1 MSQPV
6 SLLTTPK
13 KNLKVTMILFVSIAI
28 SVLLCMLIAGFIGQT
43 KGALVPALGK
53 HKILFTWFMAVLS
66 IICLLAA
73 KRVFNKGIA
82 AAKNSLNPLNDKLNQ
97 HRSALT
103 KYLVICEM
111 PALLSI
117 LLFLLTGH
125 FVFQVYAAIF
135 LGFML
140 AITPVPRKV
149 AASLELDGQ
158 QQKELE

>member
-1 MSQPV
+1 MV
-6 SLLTTPK
+6 
-13 KNLKVTMILFVSIAI
+13 LFASIVV
-28 SVLLCMLIAGFIGQT
+28 SVLLLMLIAIFISQT
-43 KGALVPALGK
+43 KSVLVPELSK
-53 HKILFTWFMAVLS
+53 HKTLFTWSMAALS
-66 IICLLAA
+66 IICFLAA

-97 HRSALT
+97 HRSALI
-103 KYLVICEM
+103 KYLAICEI

-117 LLFLLTGH
+117 LLFLFTGD

-140 AITPVPRKV
+140 AMTPVSRRV
-149 AASLELDGQ
+149 AASLELDWQ

>member
-13 KNLKVTMILFVSIAI
+13 KNLKVTMILFVSVTI
-28 SVLLCMLIAGFIGQT
+28 SVLIFIGQS
-43 KGALVPALGK
+43 KGALIPELSK
-53 HKILFTWFMAVLS
+53 HKIFLTWSMAALS
-66 IICLLAA
+66 IICFRMS
-73 KRVFNKGIA
+73 KRIFNKGIA
-82 AAKNSLNPLNDKLNQ
+82 TAKNSLNSVNDKLNQ
-97 HRSALT
+97 HRSALI
-103 KYLVICEM
+103 KFLVICEM

-117 LLFLLTGH
+117 LLFMFTGD

-140 AITPVPRKV
+140 TMTPVPRRV

>member
-13 KNLKVTMILFVSIAI
+13 KNLKVTMILFVSVTI
-28 SVLLCMLIAGFIGQT
+28 SVLLFMLIAIFIGQA
-43 KGALVPALGK
+43 KGALIPELSK
-53 HKILFTWFMAVLS
+53 HKIFLTWSMAPLS
-66 IICLLAA
+66 IICFRMS
-73 KRVFNKGIA
+73 KRIFNKGIA
-82 AAKNSLNPLNDKLNQ
+82 IAKNSLNSTNDKLNQ
-97 HRSALT
+97 HRSALI
-103 KYLVICEM
+103 KFLVICEM

-117 LLFLLTGH
+117 LLFMFTGD

-140 AITPVPRKV
+140 AMTPVPRRV